1 MVFAT
6 TCHYTLGYANEPF
19 ATVVTHFKL
28 FPCRLEQLCN
38 TWSPNVHPERAVC
51 TPHHQEEQTRQNWH
65 QAWSMGANFGQVSIL
80 EFSPTLFDFITRGQ
94 TQAVCDMNQTDKYY
108 LQILL
113 CSDLSP
119 LSSLVFVL
127 ASGAHT
133 VVKEEQPNQGGVWDE
148 WGMSLT
154 VGSCLH
160 RIVVLFTENWCLMTV
175 YWLQGPS
182 GVVQV

>member
-1 MVFAT
+1 MSLYTWACKWVI
-6 TCHYTLGYANEPF
+6 CHCSHSLQTL
-19 ATVVTHFKL
+19 
-28 FPCRLEQLCN
+28 PCHLEQLCN
-38 TWSPNVHPERAVC
+38 TWSPNVYLERAAYMS
-51 TPHHQEEQTRQNWH
+51 HHQQERTRQNWH

-80 EFSPTLFDFITRGQ
+80 EFSPTLFDFITRSQ
-94 TQAVCDMNQTDKYY
+94 TQAVWVMSQTDKYY

-113 CSDLSP
+113 CSDLSR
-119 LSSLVFVL
+119 SSYVFM
-127 ASGAHT
+127 SESQAHT
-133 VVKEEQPNQGGVWDE
+133 VVKEEQPNQGGVRDE

-160 RIVVLFTENWCLMTV
+160 RTVVLFTENWCLMTV

>member
-1 MVFAT
+1 
-6 TCHYTLGYANEPF
+6 
-19 ATVVTHFKL
+19 
-28 FPCRLEQLCN
+28 
-38 TWSPNVHPERAVC
+38 
-51 TPHHQEEQTRQNWH
+51 
-65 QAWSMGANFGQVSIL
+65 MGANFGQVSIL

-133 VVKEEQPNQGGVWDE
+133 VVKEEQPNQGGVRDA
-148 WGMSLT
+148 
-154 VGSCLH
+154 
-160 RIVVLFTENWCLMTV
+160 
-175 YWLQGPS
+175 
-182 GVVQV
+182 